1 MRESQIERERKRE
14 RERKKQRKRE
24 KFRKGEKQGAE
35 IQTNMWFQGFGKRDK
50 KKGCSKTDS
59 NICCKE
65 FIREYELF
73 FKGENV

>member
-1 MRESQIERERKRE
+1 
-14 RERKKQRKRE
+14 
-24 KFRKGEKQGAE
+24 
-35 IQTNMWFQGFGKRDK
+35 MWFQGFGKRDK